1 MGFYRQR
8 TKCQFLCSQCL
19 PPNSCSQ
26 RAQLLQPVQPT
37 PATQPAASSCSQC
50 LPPNPAASAASYC
63 TQLLQGQAQTH
74 LCARFARA
82 DGGAAAVALHPADD
96 GVAYPVAVWVYGF

>member
-1 MGFYRQR
+1 MSVFVQPAL
-8 TKCQFLCSQCL
+8 QPVQPVHPAPASQCTQLL
-19 PPNSCSQ
+19 PASAPNSCSQ

-37 PATQPAASSCSQC
+37 PATQPAASSC
-50 LPPNPAASAASYC
+50 

-74 LCARFARA
+74 LCARFAHA

-96 GVAYPVAVWVYGF
+96 GVAHPVAVWVYGF